1 MKKFL
6 VLFFL
11 IIFSAFEAQ
20 AYDLVLPKSRQ
31 TIVKSEYIFFV
42 GNAKKNE
49 TIKINDKNVYIA
61 PNGAFAHSVKLKAGE
76 NRILVK
82 SNYQSKLYKFYK
94 SEKDSKTV
102 HYFKELP
109 EEIYLVAKDNTP
121 LRSTPV
127 DFGIN
132 RITHLFA
139 NTYIIIDGE
148 EGGFYRVRLA
158 KDKYAWIDK
167 SAVVKSS
174 VEQIEPK
181 FIDTNCK
188 AYKNGHNHVIKFSE
202 NLPYTIDETDTEI
215 VFKIYNPFVNG
226 NDIYTIN
233 VAKTEKYSYKIN
245 LKNGEYTL
253 KVNYLIPNKENPLKD
268 LTFLIDAGHGGHENG
283 AIGCFGE
290 KEKNINLEIA
300 TELKKLLA
308 EQGAYTVMTR
318 ECDAYV
324 SLNDRIKLAQEYAA
338 HIFISIHLNSIGD
351 IDMNIHKH
359 RGVGVFYYNLNSRD
373 LANSVEKTLA
383 NSLNL
388 KKDGVHR
395 ASFAVIRPTDYIGI
409 LVEAAYMTNPLDS
422 MIYRADDFAQNAA
435 KGILEGIINYLSE

>member
-1 MKKFL
+1 MSYREEKVSFNLEVKDEIKSLKVWNVNSQLKQEEQVDRLNVREHFL
-6 VLFFL
+6 STGF
-11 IIFSAFEAQ
+11 
-20 AYDLVLPKSRQ
+20 
-31 TIVKSEYIFFV
+31 
-42 GNAKKNE
+42 
-49 TIKINDKNVYIA
+49 IND
-61 PNGAFAHSVKLKAGE
+61 PNKKSHLEISFKDESKAEELQSVLEKYGFQFKIVMRSGKYL
-76 NRILVK
+76 L
-82 SNYQSKLYKFYK
+82 YSK
-94 SEKDSKTV
+94 
-102 HYFKELP
+102 
-109 EEIYLVAKDNTP
+109 
-121 LRSTPV
+121 
-127 DFGIN
+127 
-132 RITHLFA
+132 
-139 NTYIIIDGE
+139 DGE
-148 EGGFYRVRLA
+148 EICNFLAFIGVNKAVLKFEEIRVLKETRNNINRVINCENANL
-158 KDKYAWIDK
+158 DKII
-167 SAVVKSS
+167 KSS

-383 NSLNL
+383 NGLNL

>member
-1 MKKFL
+1 MSYREEKVSFNLEVKDEIKSLKVWNVNSQLKQEEQVDRLNVREHFL
-6 VLFFL
+6 STGF
-11 IIFSAFEAQ
+11 
-20 AYDLVLPKSRQ
+20 
-31 TIVKSEYIFFV
+31 
-42 GNAKKNE
+42 
-49 TIKINDKNVYIA
+49 IND
-61 PNGAFAHSVKLKAGE
+61 PNKKSHLEISFKDESKAEELQSVLEKYGFQFKIVMRSGKYL
-76 NRILVK
+76 L
-82 SNYQSKLYKFYK
+82 YSK
-94 SEKDSKTV
+94 
-102 HYFKELP
+102 
-109 EEIYLVAKDNTP
+109 
-121 LRSTPV
+121 
-127 DFGIN
+127 
-132 RITHLFA
+132 
-139 NTYIIIDGE
+139 DGE
-148 EGGFYRVRLA
+148 EICNFLALIGVNKAVLKFEEIRVLKETRNNINRVINCENANL
-158 KDKYAWIDK
+158 DKII
-167 SAVVKSS
+167 KSS

-383 NSLNL
+383 NGLNL